1 MPFMTEYA
9 YPLRAGDLMVE
20 RYRLIDRIG
29 VGGMAV
35 IWRARDETLDRL
47 VALKV
52 LDPRLYGD
60 ERLRELARREAW
72 AVARLNHP
80 DVAGVHDFVRT
91 STPDGQEIAVI
102 VLQLVAGEPLA
113 DRIALG
119 ALPWREAVRIGVR
132 IAAVLEVAH
141 RRGVV
146 HRDITPDNVM
156 VHGEQVTV
164 LDFGIAARV
173 GEPDDDSTGASFGT
187 PAYVAPERLDGMPA
201 EPATDVYALGV
212 VLYEML
218 TGRPPFR
225 VRGWDDVA
233 ADHGPVVPPD
243 VPELPRS
250 VAAMVTAAL
259 RRDPAGRPSAAEV
272 ARVLRA
278 VPARSPRRLLPMA
291 VVAAGVA
298 VLGALVWTLPT
309 RESPRDP
316 GQAVGTPPAST
327 PGFGAQSA
335 SPAPS
340 GSTSP
345 TPALSPTANGSRPA
359 PSTPPPA
366 GQSPSPL
373 PVLTVK
379 QAQDAALK
387 TIDDAARDGKVRTDV
402 ATDLRNTVNNLV
414 QARPTGAL
422 LAAQVQAAHAKI
434 DQRVGEAGTLAW
446 EVGEQLHR
454 DVAALARSLEA

>member
-1 MPFMTEYA
+1 MTDYA

-52 LDPRLYGD
+52 LDPRLSGD

-119 ALPWREAVRIGVR
+119 ALPWREAVRIGAR

-164 LDFGIAARV
+164 LDFGIAARI

-201 EPATDVYALGV
+201 ESATDVYALGV

-233 ADHGPVVPPD
+233 ADHGPVVPPH

-250 VAAMVTAAL
+250 VVAVVTSALSREPAA
-259 RRDPAGRPSAAEV
+259 RPTAAEV
-272 ARVLRA
+272 TRVLRA
-278 VPARSPRRLLPMA
+278 ALARTPRRLLPMA
-291 VVAAGVA
+291 AVAAGVA
-298 VLGALVWTLPT
+298 VLGVLAWTLPT
-309 RESPRDP
+309 RESPSDP

-327 PGFGAQSA
+327 PGFGTQPASAAPSAAPTTAAA
-335 SPAPS
+335 SPSA
-340 GSTSP
+340 
-345 TPALSPTANGSRPA
+345 ARPA
-359 PSTPPPA
+359 PGASAPA
-366 GQSPSPL
+366 GPSAGPSAA
-373 PVLTVK
+373 PVRTVK

-387 TIDDAARDGKVRTDV
+387 TVDDAARDGKVRTDV
-402 ATDLRNTVNNLV
+402 ATDLRNTVNNMV
-414 QARPTGAL
+414 QARPKGAL
-422 LAAQVQAAHAKI
+422 LAAQAQAAHEKI
-434 DQRVGEAGTLAW
+434 DQRVGEGSLAW
-446 EVGEQLHR
+446 EVGEQLHA
-454 DVAALARSLEA
+454 DIAALARALES

>member
-1 MPFMTEYA
+1 MTEYA

-52 LDPRLYGD
+52 LDPRLSGD

-119 ALPWREAVRIGVR
+119 ALPWREAVRVGLR

-243 VPELPRS
+243 VPGLPRT
-250 VAAMVTAAL
+250 VAAVVTSSL
-259 RRDPAGRPSAAEV
+259 RREPATRPTAAEV

-278 VPARSPRRLLPMA
+278 VPARSPRRLLTA
-291 VVAAGVA
+291 AGALAGVA
-298 VLGALVWTLPT
+298 VLGTLAWSLST
-309 RESPRDP
+309 RESPP
-316 GQAVGTPPAST
+316 GQGAGTPPAST
-327 PGFGAQSA
+327 PGFGTQPGSATPSGAAPTSAAA
-335 SPAPS
+335 SPSA
-340 GSTSP
+340 G
-345 TPALSPTANGSRPA
+345 GSRPTPGPSA
-359 PSTPPPA
+359 PAGPST
-366 GQSPSPL
+366 GPSPV

-379 QAQDAALK
+379 QAQDAALR
-387 TIDDAARDGKVRTDV
+387 TVDDAARDGKVRVDV

-414 QARPTGAL
+414 RARPTGAG
-422 LAAQVQAAHAKI
+422 LAEQTQAVHLKI
-434 DQRVGEAGTLAW
+434 DQRVGEGTLAY
-446 EVGEQLHR
+446 EVGERLHD
-454 DVAALARSLEA
+454 DVAALARALAA